1 MMEMDKL
8 GHFFKKA
15 LLVEDSEDICDFY
28 KEFFEMEELPLDIQ
42 MALPT
47 DITAIGEKYDVLI
60 CDWFVGPQSAEKW
73 LKKLESQK
81 QLPDATIVATGMP
94 DIEENVENLPVHV
107 IYKPFD
113 FYSLKD
119 ILINLK
125 QSQLRPTLSTP
136 GHPHLNF

>member
-1 MMEMDKL
+1 MGTEKL
-8 GHFFKKA
+8 GNFFKKA

-28 KEFFEMEELPLDIQ
+28 KEFFESEELSLDIL
-42 MALPT
+42 MSIPSSSLS
-47 DITAIGEKYDVLI
+47 IGDNYDVLI

-73 LKKLESQK
+73 LKKLEEQR
-81 QLPDATIVATGMP
+81 QLPEATIVATGMP
-94 DIEENVENLPVHV
+94 DIEDHIENLPIHL

-125 QSQLRPTLSTP
+125 QNQLRRTLPPSD
-136 GHPHLNF
+136 HQRLNF

>member
-1 MMEMDKL
+1 MEMNKL

-28 KEFFEMEELPLDIQ
+28 KDFFEMEELPLDIL
-42 MALPT
+42 MALPLGDVPVGDT
-47 DITAIGEKYDVLI
+47 YDVLI

-73 LKKLESQK
+73 LKKLDAKK
-81 QLPDATIVATGMP
+81 QLPEATIIATGMP
-94 DIEENVENLPVHV
+94 DIEENVKNLPIHL

-119 ILINLK
+119 ILIGLK
-125 QSQLRPTLSTP
+125 QSQLRLTLPIP
-136 GHPHLNF
+136 GHPQLNF

>member
-1 MMEMDKL
+1 MEMDKL

-28 KEFFEMEELPLDIQ
+28 KDFFEMEELPLDIL

-47 DITAIGEKYDVLI
+47 QDAPVGNTYDVLI

-73 LKKLESQK
+73 LKKLDAQK
-81 QLPDATIVATGMP
+81 QLPEATIIATGMP
-94 DIEENVENLPVHV
+94 DIEENVKNLPIHL

-119 ILINLK
+119 ILIGLK
-125 QSQLRPTLSTP
+125 QSQLRLTVPIP
-136 GHPHLNF
+136 GHPQLNF

>member
-1 MMEMDKL
+1 MEMDKL

-28 KEFFEMEELPLDIQ
+28 KDFFEMEELPLDVL
-42 MALPT
+42 MALPS
-47 DITAIGEKYDVLI
+47 DDLLNIGEKYDVLI

-73 LKKLESQK
+73 LKRLEALK
-81 QLPDATIVATGMP
+81 QLPEATIVATGMP
-94 DIEENVENLPVHV
+94 DIEENVENLPIHL

-119 ILINLK
+119 ILIGLK
-125 QSQLRPTLSTP
+125 QSQLRPTLPLS
-136 GHPHLNF
+136 GHPQINF

>member
-1 MMEMDKL
+1 MEMDKL

-28 KEFFEMEELPLDIQ
+28 KDFFEMEELPLDIL
-42 MALPT
+42 MTIPSD
-47 DITAIGEKYDVLI
+47 DITIAEKYDVLI

-73 LKKLESQK
+73 LKKLEGRK
-81 QLPDATIVATGMP
+81 QLPEATIVATGMP
-94 DIEENVENLPVHV
+94 DIEENIENLPIYL

-119 ILINLK
+119 ILINFK
-125 QSQLRPTLSTP
+125 QSQLRPTLQVP
-136 GHPHLNF
+136 GHPQINF